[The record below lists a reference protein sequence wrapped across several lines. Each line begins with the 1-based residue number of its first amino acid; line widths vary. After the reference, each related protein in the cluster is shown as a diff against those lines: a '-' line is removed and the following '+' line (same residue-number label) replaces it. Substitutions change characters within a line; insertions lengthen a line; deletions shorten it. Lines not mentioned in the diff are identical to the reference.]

1 MTTKKTMQTE
11 LNEESKKFWKE
22 IKGTGR
28 YVKFIDGGPICVR
41 INDWNIRK
49 ANTDYGKK
57 PYINTEDGRIL
68 KVESLRL
75 QNELN
80 EFVGRDVELEITR
93 FDSIPNPLN
102 TYYIVNLLN
111 EF

>member
-1 MTTKKTMQTE
+1 MPSKTTQTE
-11 LNEESKKFWKE
+11 LSDESKKFWKE

-28 YVKFIDGGPICVR
+28 FVKFVDGNPLRVR

-49 ANTDYGKK
+49 ANSDYGKK
-57 PYINTEDGRIL
+57 PYISTEDGRIL

-75 QNELN
+75 QNELS
-80 EFVGRDVELEITR
+80 EYVGRDVELEITR
-93 FDSIPNPLN
+93 FDSTPNPLN
-102 TYYIVNLLN
+102 TYYVVNLLN

>member
-1 MTTKKTMQTE
+1 MTKTIQSD
-11 LNEESKKFWKE
+11 LSDDSKKFWKE

-28 YVKFIDGGPICVR
+28 FVKFTDGNPLRVR
-41 INDWNIRK
+41 ISDWNIRK
-49 ANTDYGKK
+49 VNSDYGKK
-57 PYINTEDGRIL
+57 PTINTFDGRIL

-93 FDSIPNPLN
+93 FDSSPNPLN

-111 EF
+111 EY